1 MIGLHKFPINQNHY
15 PFNKIQ
21 SSRYQEASA
30 SNSEISVSDSSD
42 DLFSDNDFPFA
53 SQGTTLIYYRG
64 QAFEIPLN
72 FFKLDSL
79 KYLFEQYDFSDF
91 QNFDSSTDRLFNLL
105 PGKEVKE
112 KSEIIMQLSSNPED
126 NPNFYRGNHP
136 LELIK
141 EMHANKYFTFVLII
155 RIIKNNSKK
164 FKK

>member
-1 MIGLHKFPINQNHY
+1 MERTP
-15 PFNKIQ
+15 
-21 SSRYQEASA
+21 SSADEAEA
-30 SNSEISVSDSSD
+30 
-42 DLFSDNDFPFA
+42 FSR
-53 SQGTTLIYYRG
+53 TTR
-64 QAFEIPLN
+64 ETER
-72 FFKLDSL
+72 SL

-112 KSEIIMQLSSNPED
+112 KSEIIKQLSSNPED